1 MTVDGRARSIM
12 EETPVRYS
20 TKNILLL
27 AACICFLIAVI
38 LRLDVV
44 TVDTNI
50 DWTNL
55 GLLLGFGAFLFK

>member
-20 TKNILLL
+20 TRNILLVL
-27 AACICFLIAVI
+27 ACICFLIAVVI
-38 LRLDVV
+38 HLDVV
-44 TVDTNI
+44 TLDTKI

-55 GLLLGFGAFLFK
+55 GLLFGFGAFLAK